1 MRSDGAGGAGRRT
14 APHTADLLLEA
25 WAPSRARCLEEAA
38 LGLVETFARPRAG
51 APTRRRALH
60 RSADGDEELLLAV
73 LEEVV
78 YVVDAWGEVPV
89 AVGISVDG
97 KGVDGWLEVVELGDV
112 EVVGPVP
119 KGVSR
124 HELALTESDGTWTG
138 RAVVDV

>member
-1 MRSDGAGGAGRRT
+1 MGPDGAGGAGHRT
-14 APHTADLLLEA
+14 APHTADLLVEA

-38 LGLVETFARPRAG
+38 LALVETFAHPRTG

-60 RSADGDEELLLAV
+60 RAAAGDEDLLLAV
-73 LEEVV
+73 LDEVV

-89 AVGISVDG
+89 AVGISVG
-97 KGVDGWLEVVELGDV
+97 EEGVDGWLDVVDLGDV

-124 HELALTESDGTWTG
+124 HELALAEADGTWTG